1 MFLSAHVFGY
11 IYWCDSYV
19 ISNLHGYFFWSLY
32 LKERRKKSPV
42 DIYNYINNTFFKFCL
57 WSNGSSF
64 PWLIHWLV
72 HNEQYLELLPW
83 SLTVLLLVCCNTL
96 LSCYHECRPVDDTL
110 KNKVLF
116 TFCLRGLCSNLL
128 FHEQNYMIV
137 SHADRPWG
145 CRGWGRWRSR
155 AKCIGI
161 RSWKDEGSG
170 PKQVEMKGWEVYG
183 NKIMVRQRKRAKSG
197 RNEGQGSV

>member
-11 IYWCDSYV
+11 IYWCDSYI
-19 ISNLHGYFFWSLY
+19 ISNLHGYFFCLCIW
-32 LKERRKKSPV
+32 KRGEKKLPV
-42 DIYNYINNTFFKFCL
+42 NIYNYINNTFFKFCL
-57 WSNGSSF
+57 WSNGGSF

-72 HNEQYLELLPW
+72 HNEQYLELLPC

-96 LSCYHECRPVDDTL
+96 LSCYHECWPVDDTL
-110 KNKVLF
+110 KNEVLF
-116 TFCLRGLCSNLL
+116 TFCLRGLRSNLS

-145 CRGWGRWRSR
+145 CRCRGWRRSC

-161 RSWKDEGSG
+161 RSWKDKGSG
-170 PKQVEMKGWEVYG
+170 PKQVEMKGWEVYR
-183 NKIMVRQRKRAKSG
+183 NKIIERQKKWAETG
-197 RNEGQGSV
+197 RNEGVGSV